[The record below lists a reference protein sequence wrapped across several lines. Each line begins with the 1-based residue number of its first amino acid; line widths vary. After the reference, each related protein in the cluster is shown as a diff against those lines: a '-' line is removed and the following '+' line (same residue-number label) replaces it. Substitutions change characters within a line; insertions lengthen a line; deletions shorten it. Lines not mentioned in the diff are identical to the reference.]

1 MPATL
6 FSPIEIRGVRL
17 PNRVVVSPMWQY
29 AGKDGKPTPT
39 HTVHY
44 GRLAE
49 GGAGLVV
56 VEGTTVDRRGRG
68 TVGDL
73 GIWDDSVV
81 PLHARLVDVVRA
93 GGAVPGIQLIHAGRK
108 GRRNPPWDAR
118 TPPPSAGWP
127 VLAPSAIPLG
137 PDGFATPVEMTPA
150 DIEDTVA
157 AFANAARRA
166 DEAGYE
172 VLELQAAHGYLI
184 HSFLSPLANRRA
196 DRYGGST
203 ENRFRFLVEI
213 VDRVRN
219 VWPDR
224 KALFVRLSCV
234 DVEWSIDQTVEL
246 VRELGIRGVDVVDC
260 SSGGIVGRPSPGV
273 TPDYGYQVPY
283 AEQIRTRTGLPT
295 MAVGHIVHATQ
306 AQSIVE
312 NGQADLVALGR
323 ELLYNPNWPLDAA
336 RKLGVSDPYA
346 QAPTRISYWLSKRED
361 SFPGFAPSTEGLS
374 FRTAAGRRAGSPRG

>member
-29 AGKDGKPTPT
+29 AGVDGRPTPT

-44 GRLAE
+44 GRMAE

-56 VEGTTVDRRGRG
+56 LEGTTVDRRGRG
-68 TVGDL
+68 TLGDL
-73 GIWDDSVV
+73 GLWDDSVV
-81 PLHARLVDVVRA
+81 PFHARLVDVVKA

-118 TPPPSAGWP
+118 VPFASADWP
-127 VLAPSAIPLG
+127 VLAPSAIPIDL
-137 PDGFATPVEMTPA
+137 DGFATPVEMTVR

-184 HSFLSPLANRRA
+184 HSFLSPLANRRT
-196 DRYGGST
+196 DRYGGT
-203 ENRFRFLVEI
+203 AENRSRFLVEI
-213 VDRVRN
+213 VDRVRA
-219 VWPDR
+219 VLPDG

-234 DVEWSIDQTVEL
+234 DVEWTIDQSVEL
-246 VRELGIRGVDVVDC
+246 VRGLQNHGVDVIDC
-260 SSGGIVGRPSPGV
+260 SSGGITGLPLPGLK
-273 TPDYGYQVPY
+273 TDYGYQVPY
-283 AEQIRTRTGLPT
+283 AEQIRARTGIRT
-295 MAVGHIVHATQ
+295 MAVGHIVHAAH

-312 NGQADLVALGR
+312 KGQADLVALGR

-336 RKLGVSDPYA
+336 RKLGVSDPYIR
-346 QAPTRISYWLSKRED
+346 APTRISYWLSKREK
-361 SFPGFAPSTEGLS
+361 SFPGFTPSTEGS
-374 FRTAAGRRAGSPRG
+374 GPW